1 MLNESMP
8 KRVLHVFMNLNL
20 GGAESRIMDL
30 FRSQNTDILV
40 NDCVIMTKE
49 HCYFVDEVLGR
60 GGKIHVIDS
69 PREGLLKNLWQLY
82 RLLRKKPKYT
92 AIHAHTSYYSGL
104 CVFIAFL
111 AGISARI
118 THARNTSTGVNNLST
133 RFMLSLGRALCV
145 IFATHRFAIS
155 KAAGK
160 FLYGSASNGTVANFD
175 VIPNAFDFHSIRHQ
189 QSITQEDKIKYQL
202 DPQVLNIVCVGRF
215 YAVKN
220 HRFLLDTVRCLANR
234 RSNFRLHLIGD
245 GELHTALQEQVK
257 RLGLAGKV
265 RFWGKRSDVAQLL
278 ALFDVMVMT
287 SVSEGL
293 GVAALEAQAAGL
305 PCLLSTGIPEEAD
318 IGVGLCQYL
327 ALNVGHEVWSDAIEQ
342 QALVASVSK
351 VDIDLQ
357 FEQRGYCL
365 STTRQRYLDAYLH
378 HEKN

>member
-1 MLNESMP
+1 MLNEPMP

-30 FRSQNTDILV
+30 FRTQNKDVLV
-40 NDCVIMTKE
+40 NDFVIMTKE
-49 HCYFVDEVLGR
+49 HCYFTDEVLGR
-60 GGKIHVIDS
+60 GGEIHVIDS

-118 THARNTSTGVNNLST
+118 PHARNTSTGVNNLST
-133 RFMLSLGRALCV
+133 RVMLSLGRALCA

-155 KAAGK
+155 KAAGQ

-175 VIPNAFDFHSIRHQ
+175 VIPNAFDFHSIRHR
-189 QSITQEDKIKYQL
+189 QSITQEDKINYQL

-234 RSNFRLHLIGD
+234 RSNFCLHLIGD
-245 GELHTALQEQVK
+245 GELHTALQEQVQ

-287 SVSEGL
+287 SNSEGL

-305 PCLLSTGIPEEAD
+305 PCVLSTGIPDEAD
-318 IGVGLCQYL
+318 IGVGLCQFL
-327 ALNVGHEVWSDAIEQ
+327 ALNEGHEVWSDAIEQ
-342 QALVASVSK
+342 QSLVDSVNK